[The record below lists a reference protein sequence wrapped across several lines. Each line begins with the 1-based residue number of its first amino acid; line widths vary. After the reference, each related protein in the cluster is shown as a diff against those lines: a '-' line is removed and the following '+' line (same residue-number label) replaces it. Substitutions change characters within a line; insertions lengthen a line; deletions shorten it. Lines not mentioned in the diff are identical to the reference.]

1 MTGFSRWFK
10 NRSFRTKL
18 LFSFLLL
25 SLLPLVLMS
34 IVSVRL
40 SYNMIYKSTQAN
52 AEMVIDRVQEELDA
66 LLQETLSVADSI
78 AGNAI
83 IQEALQGNFNPEHK
97 QFALN
102 AKAAQELLA
111 IFQYRKELF
120 GIAVIGENGQTL
132 ISTDRILQ
140 EEDFRRKYWYREVL
154 QYPIPPVVF
163 PPHPESYVFDT
174 DAKSLFSLAIP
185 VEDRQ
190 SSLRLGVILI
200 DIEER
205 VLKEMLHNRLGEW
218 GYLFIQYNRSGFT
231 SSINQ
236 APDSE
241 YLIRLANNEEIEQ
254 ELLDRNREMVL
265 IRDLTLNDVKLASVV
280 SLVELTRD
288 SRRIGSLLFVLILGS
303 MILSILMAS
312 LLSSSIARPVHQMR
326 SLMLL
331 VQKGD
336 LSVRMSD
343 LSSDELGDLGRS
355 FNQMVQRI
363 DNLMEN
369 VKEDQIQL
377 RKAELRTLQAQI
389 NPHFLY
395 NTLDSIN
402 WLSREGRNEDIIAMV
417 TSLTTLFRTGISRGQ
432 DMIPISA
439 EISHIESYLTI
450 QKIRYENRFIYEMD
464 VDESVLNCMTL
475 KLILQPLVENALY
488 HGIKMKKGK
497 GLISIRARKVN
508 QLIILEVSD
517 NGAGMSEE
525 RLLEVRQALEGTV
538 RNSDVTEE
546 KTVYGIKNVHD
557 RLKIYY
563 GDPYGLLIHSRAGE
577 GTTVTLKI
585 PETARS

>member
-1 MTGFSRWFK
+1 M
-10 NRSFRTKL
+10 
-18 LFSFLLL
+18 
-25 SLLPLVLMS
+25 V
-34 IVSVRL
+34 
-40 SYNMIYKSTQAN
+40 YKSTKAN
-52 AEMVIDRVQEELDA
+52 AEMVVDRVREELDA
-66 LLQETLSVADSI
+66 LFVETLSVADSI

-83 IQEALQGNFNPEHK
+83 IQEALQGHFNPEHK

-102 AKAAQELLA
+102 ADAAEELLA
-111 IFQYRKELF
+111 IFKYRDELF

-132 ISTDRILQ
+132 ISTDKSLKD
-140 EEDFRRKYWYREVL
+140 EDFRKKYWYREVL
-154 QYPIPPVVF
+154 QFPIPPLVF
-163 PPHPESYVFDT
+163 PPHLESYVFDS
-174 DAKSLFSLAIP
+174 DSENLFSLAIP
-185 VEDRQ
+185 VEDEH
-190 SSLRLGVILI
+190 STARLGVILI

-205 VLKEMLHNRLGEW
+205 VLKDMLHNRLGKR

-236 APDSE
+236 APDSD
-241 YLIRLANNEEIEQ
+241 YLIRLANNDEIEQ
-254 ELLDRNREMVL
+254 ELLDENKEIVL
-265 IRDLTLNDVKLASVV
+265 IRDLILDDIKLASVV

-288 SRRIGSLLFVLILGS
+288 SRRIGSLMFILILGT
-303 MILSILMAS
+303 MVLSIFMAS
-312 LLSSSIARPVHQMR
+312 LLSASIAQPVHKMK
-326 SLMLL
+326 SLMLT

-355 FNQMVQRI
+355 FNQMIQRVQ
-363 DNLMEN
+363 NLMEDI
-369 VKEDQIQL
+369 KEDQIQL

-402 WLSREGRNEDIIAMV
+402 WLSREGRNDDIVAMV

-432 DMIPISA
+432 DIIPLSE

-450 QKIRYENRFIYEMD
+450 QKIRYENQFFYEMD
-464 VDESVLNCMTL
+464 IDDSVLNCLTL
-475 KLILQPLVENALY
+475 KLILQPIVENALY

-508 QLIILEVSD
+508 QLVILEVTD
-517 NGAGMSEE
+517 NGAGMTEQ
-525 RLLEVRQALEGTV
+525 RLQEVRQALQGTLQNNEV
-538 RNSDVTEE
+538 SET
-546 KTVYGIKNVHD
+546 KTVYGVKNVHD

-563 GDPYGLLIHSRAGE
+563 GEPYGLILHSVFGE

-585 PETARS
+585 PEAGRR